1 MDDPNRIPQAE
12 NFDTVTEEAQRMLSQ
27 ISGSEIRFTQVE
39 RLSETGRRNLIL
51 RCLSMPNGNL
61 PSSFIIKKVE
71 ADVYDPEDPNSWDSR
86 RFFNDWVGSQF
97 LSSLAGRADHGP
109 HFYGGNREMGFIILE
124 DMGPHRS
131 LVEPLLQADAATA
144 EAALL
149 RHMTRLGQLHA
160 DTVNQSSSFENLFR
174 SLSAS
179 DMSSAPMQQELE
191 EDIQKVRALLEGLGV
206 QIESGFLQELREI
219 TNAVINP
226 GPFLVYIHAD
236 PCPDNVFD
244 SGEQIRLIDFEFG
257 HFGHA
262 LRDATYGRMLFPT
275 CWCANRVPPSIVA
288 QMENQYR
295 TELIQGCPQAQ
306 EDAVFEKALVTICG
320 FWLLHTLAWHLDP
333 ASKDDQNW
341 GRASLRQ
348 RILARLEAFMTTSRD
363 FGHFPAA
370 RGTAGRLLDLLDE
383 RWPGT
388 PSLPLFPA
396 FQNTYP

>member
-1 MDDPNRIPQAE
+1 MDDSNRIPQAE

-27 ISGSEIRFTQVE
+27 IAGSEIRFTQVE
-39 RLSETGRRNLIL
+39 RLSEIGRRNLIL
-51 RCLSMPNGNL
+51 RCLSTPSGNL

-109 HFYGGNREMGFIILE
+109 HFYGGNREVGFIILE

-131 LVEPLLQADAATA
+131 LVEPLLQEDAATA
-144 EAALL
+144 QAALL

-160 DTVNQSSSFENLFR
+160 DTVNQSNSFENLFR

-179 DMSSAPMQQELE
+179 GMSSAPTQQELE
-191 EDIQKVRALLEGLGV
+191 EDIQKVQALLEGLGV
-206 QIESGFLQELREI
+206 QIESGFLPELREI
-219 TNAVINP
+219 TTAVINP

-262 LRDATYGRMLFPT
+262 LRDATYGRMIFPT
-275 CWCANRVPPSIVA
+275 CWCANRVPPSLVA
-288 QMENQYR
+288 QMENRYR

-306 EDAVFEKALVTICG
+306 EDTVFEKALVTICG
-320 FWLLHTLAWHLDP
+320 FWLMHTLRWHLDP
-333 ASKDDQNW
+333 ASKEDQSW

-363 FGHFPAA
+363 LGHFPAV
-370 RGTAGRLLDLLDE
+370 RGTAGRLLDLLGE
-383 RWPGT
+383 RWPET

-396 FQNTYP
+396 FLNSYP